1 MMQWI
6 AMITMLIDHIGAAFF
21 PHVGELRI
29 IGRIAFPIY
38 AFAVY
43 IGYKHTR
50 NVPKYI
56 WRLFWIAM
64 ISQLPFMAAFNHT
77 SLNVVWTLWS
87 SLLVLLVLDKL
98 PVRILGIPIVIG
110 AGLFME
116 VTHMDYGMYGLLLVL
131 LFRYFQGPVLVMAH
145 VLLNALYIL
154 LHSSSVQMYSVVA
167 TAGIAIAQY
176 HNAGFRMKGPR
187 WIWRYFYPAHLA
199 VIVLIR
205 WTS

>member
-6 AMITMLIDHIGAAFF
+6 AMITMLIDHIGAVFY
-21 PHVGELRI
+21 PQVEELRI

-50 NVPKYI
+50 NVQKYI
-56 WRLFWIAM
+56 WRLFWIAVL
-64 ISQLPFMAAFNHT
+64 SQVPFMAAFNHL

-98 PVRILGIPIVIG
+98 PNRLLGIPIVVG
-110 AGLFME
+110 AGIIME
-116 VTHMDYGMYGLLLVL
+116 ITAMDYGMYGLLLVL
-131 LFRYFQGPVLVMAH
+131 LFRYFQGPVLVLGH
-145 VLLNALYIL
+145 VLLTALYIQ

-167 TAGIAIAQY
+167 TLGIAIAQY
-176 HNAGFRMKGPR
+176 YGAGFRLKGPR

-199 VIVLIR
+199 IIAIIR
-205 WTS
+205 WT

>member
-6 AMITMLIDHIGAAFF
+6 AMITMLIDHIGAVFYPQA
-21 PHVGELRI
+21 GELRI

-50 NVPKYI
+50 NVQKYI
-56 WRLFWIAM
+56 WRLFWIAV
-64 ISQLPFMAAFNHT
+64 ISQLPFMVAFNHF

-87 SLLVLLVLDKL
+87 ALLVLLVLDKL
-98 PVRILGIPIVIG
+98 PVRLLGIPIVIV
-110 AGLFME
+110 AGLVME
-116 VTHMDYGMYGLLLVL
+116 MTHMDYGMYGLLLVL

-145 VLLNALYIL
+145 LLLNVLYIY
-154 LHSSSVQMYSVVA
+154 LHSSSIQMYSVIA

-176 HNAGFRMKGPR
+176 YNAGFRLKGPR

-199 VIVLIR
+199 VIALIR
-205 WTS
+205 LI

>member
-6 AMITMLIDHIGAAFF
+6 AMITMLIDHIGAVFY
-21 PHVGELRI
+21 PQVEELRI

-50 NVPKYI
+50 NVQKYI
-56 WRLFWIAM
+56 WRLFWIAVL
-64 ISQLPFMAAFNHT
+64 SQVPFMAAFNHL

-98 PVRILGIPIVIG
+98 PNRLLGIPIVIG
-110 AGLFME
+110 AGIIME
-116 VTHMDYGMYGLLLVL
+116 ITAMDYGMYGLLLVL
-131 LFRYFQGPVLVMAH
+131 LFRYFQGPILVLGH
-145 VLLNALYIL
+145 VLLTALYIQL
-154 LHSSSVQMYSVVA
+154 YSSSVQMYSVVA
-167 TAGIAIAQY
+167 TLGIAIAQY
-176 HNAGFRMKGPR
+176 YGAGFRLKGPR

-199 VIVLIR
+199 IIAIIR
-205 WTS
+205 WT

>member
-1 MMQWI
+1 MQWI
-6 AMITMLIDHIGAAFF
+6 AMITMLIDHIGAVFY
-21 PHVGELRI
+21 PQVEELRI

-50 NVPKYI
+50 NVQKYI
-56 WRLFWIAM
+56 WRLFWIAVL
-64 ISQLPFMAAFNHT
+64 SQVPFMAAFNHL

-98 PVRILGIPIVIG
+98 PNRLLGIPIVIG
-110 AGLFME
+110 AGIIME
-116 VTHMDYGMYGLLLVL
+116 ITAMDYGMYGLLLVL
-131 LFRYFQGPVLVMAH
+131 LFRYFQGPILVLGH
-145 VLLNALYIL
+145 VLLTALYIQ

-167 TAGIAIAQY
+167 TLGIAIAQY
-176 HNAGFRMKGPR
+176 YGAGFRLKGPR

-199 VIVLIR
+199 IIAIIR
-205 WTS
+205 WT

>member
-6 AMITMLIDHIGAAFF
+6 AMITMLIDHIGAVFY
-21 PHVGELRI
+21 PQVGELRI

-50 NVPKYI
+50 NVQKYI
-56 WRLFWIAM
+56 WRLFWIAV
-64 ISQLPFMAAFNHT
+64 ISQLPFMAAFNHF

-98 PVRILGIPIVIG
+98 PVRLLGIPIVIV
-110 AGLFME
+110 AGLVME
-116 VTHMDYGMYGLLLVL
+116 MTHMDYGMYGLLLVL

-145 VLLNALYIL
+145 LLLNVLYIY
-154 LHSSSVQMYSVVA
+154 LHSSSIQMYSVIA
-167 TAGIAIAQY
+167 TAGIALAQY
-176 HNAGFRMKGPR
+176 YNAGFRLKGPR

-199 VIVLIR
+199 VIALIR
-205 WTS
+205 LI

>member
-6 AMITMLIDHIGAAFF
+6 AMITMLIDHIGAVFY
-21 PHVGELRI
+21 PQVEELRI

-50 NVPKYI
+50 NVQKYI
-56 WRLFWIAM
+56 WRLFWIAVL
-64 ISQLPFMAAFNHT
+64 SQVPFMAAFNHL

-98 PVRILGIPIVIG
+98 PNRLLGIPIVIG
-110 AGLFME
+110 AGIIME
-116 VTHMDYGMYGLLLVL
+116 ITAMDYGMYGLLLVL
-131 LFRYFQGPVLVMAH
+131 LFRYFQGPILVLGH
-145 VLLNALYIL
+145 VLLTALYIQ

-167 TAGIAIAQY
+167 TLGIAIAQY
-176 HNAGFRMKGPR
+176 YGAGFRLKGPR
-187 WIWRYFYPAHLA
+187 WIWRYFYPVHLA
-199 VIVLIR
+199 IIAIIR
-205 WTS
+205 WT

>member
-6 AMITMLIDHIGAAFF
+6 AMITMLIDHIGAVFYPQVA
-21 PHVGELRI
+21 ELRI

-50 NVPKYI
+50 NVQKYI
-56 WRLFWIAM
+56 WRLFWIAVL
-64 ISQLPFMAAFNHT
+64 SQLPFMAAFNHF

-87 SLLVLLVLDKL
+87 ALLVLLVLDKL
-98 PVRILGIPIVIG
+98 PVRMLGIPIVAL
-110 AGLFME
+110 AGLVME
-116 VTHMDYGMYGLLLVL
+116 ITHMDYGMYGLLLVL
-131 LFRYFQGPVLVMAH
+131 LFRYFQGPILVMAH
-145 VLLNALYIL
+145 VLLNGLYIML
-154 LHSSSVQMYSVVA
+154 YSGSVQMYSVVA

-176 HNAGFRMKGPR
+176 YNAGFRLKGPR

-199 VIVLIR
+199 VIALIR
-205 WTS
+205 WI

>member
-6 AMITMLIDHIGAAFF
+6 AMITMLIDHIGAVFY
-21 PHVGELRI
+21 PQVGELRI

-50 NVPKYI
+50 NVQKYI
-56 WRLFWIAM
+56 WRLFWIAV
-64 ISQLPFMAAFNHT
+64 ISQLPFMAAFNHF

-87 SLLVLLVLDKL
+87 ALLVLLVLDKL
-98 PVRILGIPIVIG
+98 PVRLLGIPIVIV
-110 AGLFME
+110 AGVVME
-116 VTHMDYGMYGLLLVL
+116 MTHMDYGMYGLLLVL

-145 VLLNALYIL
+145 LLLNVLYIY
-154 LHSSSVQMYSVVA
+154 LHSSSIQMYSVIA
-167 TAGIAIAQY
+167 TIGIAIAQY
-176 HNAGFRMKGPR
+176 YNAGFRLKGPR

-199 VIVLIR
+199 VIALIR
-205 WTS
+205 LI

>member
-6 AMITMLIDHIGAAFF
+6 AMITMLIDHIGAVFY
-21 PHVGELRI
+21 PQVDELRI

-50 NVPKYI
+50 NVQKYI
-56 WRLFWIAM
+56 WRLFWIAVL
-64 ISQLPFMAAFNHT
+64 SQFPFMAAFNHL

-98 PVRILGIPIVIG
+98 PNRLLGIPIVIG
-110 AGLFME
+110 AGIIME
-116 VTHMDYGMYGLLLVL
+116 ITAMDYGMYGLLLVL
-131 LFRYFQGPVLVMAH
+131 LFRYFQGPILVLGH
-145 VLLNALYIL
+145 VLLTALYIQ

-167 TAGIAIAQY
+167 TLGIAIAQY
-176 HNAGFRMKGPR
+176 YGAGFRLKGPR

-199 VIVLIR
+199 IIAIIR
-205 WTS
+205 WT

>member
-6 AMITMLIDHIGAAFF
+6 AMITMLIDHIGAVFY
-21 PHVGELRI
+21 PQVEELRI

-50 NVPKYI
+50 NVQKYI
-56 WRLFWIAM
+56 WRLFWIAVL
-64 ISQLPFMAAFNHT
+64 SQVPFMAAFNHL

-98 PVRILGIPIVIG
+98 PNRLLGIPIVIG
-110 AGLFME
+110 AGIIME
-116 VTHMDYGMYGLLLVL
+116 ITAMDYGMYGLLLVL
-131 LFRYFQGPVLVMAH
+131 LFRYFQGPILVLGH
-145 VLLNALYIL
+145 VLLTALYIQL
-154 LHSSSVQMYSVVA
+154 YSSSVQMYSVVA
-167 TAGIAIAQY
+167 TLGIAVAQY
-176 HNAGFRMKGPR
+176 YGAGFRLKGPR

-199 VIVLIR
+199 IIAIIR
-205 WTS
+205 WT

>member
-1 MMQWI
+1 MQWI
-6 AMITMLIDHIGAAFF
+6 AMITMLIDHIGAIFY
-21 PHVGELRI
+21 PQVGELRI

-50 NVPKYI
+50 NVQKYI
-56 WRLFWIAM
+56 WRLFWIAV
-64 ISQLPFMAAFNHT
+64 ISQLPFMAAFNHF

-87 SLLVLLVLDKL
+87 ALLVLLVLDKL
-98 PVRILGIPIVIG
+98 PVRLLGIPIVIV
-110 AGLFME
+110 AGVVME
-116 VTHMDYGMYGLLLVL
+116 MTHMDYGMYGLLLVL

-145 VLLNALYIL
+145 LLLNVLYIY
-154 LHSSSVQMYSVVA
+154 LHSSSIQMYSVIA

-176 HNAGFRMKGPR
+176 YNAGFRLKGPR

-199 VIVLIR
+199 VIALIR
-205 WTS
+205 WI

>member
-6 AMITMLIDHIGAAFF
+6 AMITMLIDHIGAVFY
-21 PHVGELRI
+21 PQVEELRV

-50 NVPKYI
+50 NVQKYI
-56 WRLFWIAM
+56 WRLFWIAVL
-64 ISQLPFMAAFNHT
+64 SQVPFMAAFNHL

-98 PVRILGIPIVIG
+98 PNRLLGIPIVIG
-110 AGLFME
+110 AGVIME
-116 VTHMDYGMYGLLLVL
+116 ITAMDYGMYGLLLVL
-131 LFRYFQGPVLVMAH
+131 LFRYFQGPILVLGH
-145 VLLNALYIL
+145 VLLTALYIQ

-167 TAGIAIAQY
+167 TLGIAIAQY
-176 HNAGFRMKGPR
+176 YGAGFRLKGPR

-199 VIVLIR
+199 IIAIIR
-205 WTS
+205 WT